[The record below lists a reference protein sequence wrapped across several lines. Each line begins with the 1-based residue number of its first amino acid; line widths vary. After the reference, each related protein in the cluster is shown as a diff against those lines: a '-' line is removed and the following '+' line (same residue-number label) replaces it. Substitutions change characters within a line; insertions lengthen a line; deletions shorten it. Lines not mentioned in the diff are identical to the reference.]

1 MQASYSNQQVV
12 LSFRGAKGPLKT
24 GGNKQGWSNTNL
36 FTGGARM
43 LIHKERDV
51 LFSSSHVVHQM
62 KTYLQ
67 EKGLS
72 KREAEVVILVVQ
84 GLTNKQVA
92 DKLCVAEKTVK
103 FHLTNVY
110 KRMKISRRSQ
120 IIWTLPMAQFI
131 ENAKDTEPPLHTP
144 PIRGEVDTVVSS
156 SPDTVDMEDEN
167 TIPIGNSIVG

>member
-1 MQASYSNQQVV
+1 
-12 LSFRGAKGPLKT
+12 
-24 GGNKQGWSNTNL
+24 
-36 FTGGARM
+36 M
-43 LIHKERDV
+43 LVHKEKDV

-62 KTYLQ
+62 KAYLQ

-72 KREAEVVILVVQ
+72 KRESEVVILVVQ

-92 DKLCVAEKTVK
+92 DQLCVAEKTVK

-110 KRMKISRRSQ
+110 KRMRISRRSQ

-131 ENAKDTEPPLHTP
+131 ENAKDTEPTLPVSP
-144 PIRGEVDTVVSS
+144 ARPSRGVNTRDRISTM
-156 SPDTVDMEDEN
+156 DMDDEN

>member
-1 MQASYSNQQVV
+1 
-12 LSFRGAKGPLKT
+12 
-24 GGNKQGWSNTNL
+24 
-36 FTGGARM
+36 M

-51 LFSSSHVVHQM
+51 LFSSSHVVRQM

-131 ENAKDTEPPLHTP
+131 ENAKDTESPLPIPPTTNNEN
-144 PIRGEVDTVVSS
+144 IDTVVSS
-156 SPDTVDMEDEN
+156 STDTIDMEDEN